1 MKVTTVT
8 KVAIAVVT
16 FATPTLDN
24 QNESNLSKF
33 RVCAYFECNVA
44 QTLHQF
50 EVCIV
55 EDIS

>member
-16 FATPTLDN
+16 CAIPSLNN

-33 RVCAYFECNVA
+33 RVWFYFECNVA

-50 EVCIV
+50 EVSIV
-55 EDIS
+55 ENIS